1 MLQLLKCSTL
11 DCSTLDNGRKMLF
24 GCGAAVWC
32 WGSCT
37 AAGGMLL
44 LVMLYKWWW
53 LCFCWWFCFFSL
65 FSLMYWFFYWCS
77 LWWTWWWISLL
88 FMEIILFGQH
98 GTGVAGGETTESMC
112 GAVIHKAIQVTR
124 SCHFLNIVAS
134 FRCLFSVYLLPMEIF
149 QQLLNLWYCEGGV
162 SSFTLSILN
171 NSKSSSFMVLVKK
184 QKSPQGWIETVPTA
198 AATTEENGEEEEK
211 VKRLEELTSS
221 DKKIEQSIQIGTK
234 YVNTQLHWEKQL
246 EDEITST
253 TEFTKLKDY
262 QNKRHLLIF
271 TPAIPTTFK
280 NVVKFKN

>member
-1 MLQLLKCSTL
+1 
-11 DCSTLDNGRKMLF
+11 
-24 GCGAAVWC
+24 
-32 WGSCT
+32 
-37 AAGGMLL
+37 
-44 LVMLYKWWW
+44 
-53 LCFCWWFCFFSL
+53 
-65 FSLMYWFFYWCS
+65 
-77 LWWTWWWISLL
+77 
-88 FMEIILFGQH
+88 
-98 GTGVAGGETTESMC
+98 
-112 GAVIHKAIQVTR
+112 
-124 SCHFLNIVAS
+124 
-134 FRCLFSVYLLPMEIF
+134 MEIF

-280 NVVKFKN
+280 NVVKFKKLIKWKCCDENKFLTTLKNDLESGKKEEILLLCCLSWCENKICLNPD